1 MAKIRNAAPN
11 FLIESDSG
19 LAEEFFRWLEKK
31 NIHANDFF
39 DSVVRDFVREEK
51 MLDIR
56 MSLQKGYEDMATINL
71 SIAAEAFYAESEVT
85 RMLERMVSGG

>member
-1 MAKIRNAAPN
+1 
-11 FLIESDSG
+11 
-19 LAEEFFRWLEKK
+19 
-31 NIHANDFF
+31 
-39 DSVVRDFVREEK
+39 